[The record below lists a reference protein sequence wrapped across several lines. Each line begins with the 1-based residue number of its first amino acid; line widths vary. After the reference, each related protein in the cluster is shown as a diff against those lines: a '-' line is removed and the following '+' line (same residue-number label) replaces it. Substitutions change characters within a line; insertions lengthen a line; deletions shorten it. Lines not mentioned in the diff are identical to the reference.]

1 MSAPPPRIEM
11 DAGLEIGY
19 GTPLAHIGTKIQL
32 NSGTHFLVARN
43 GRGKTTLLRT
53 LAGSIKPVSG
63 HFEMHGFVQYLAE
76 NIRFDQ
82 ELPTKRIFHAMLP
95 KDGVDDAFALA
106 DRTELDVAKPYGKL
120 STGNKRKANLIVAE
134 CSTRPDAESV
144 TIDKKTLDSLVIEIQ
159 RLGKSNET
167 LRDQLAELNRDLMQ
181 LKFRVDTHSE
191 SFRPLPVNEEQI
203 VNTSEEQIEEEASL
217 LPPLVN

>member
-1 MSAPPPRIEM
+1 MN
-11 DAGLEIGY
+11 AGLEIGY
-19 GTPLAHIGTKIQL
+19 GPPLARVGTNTQL
-32 NSGTHFLVARN
+32 SSGTHFLVARN

-82 ELPTKRIFHAMLP
+82 ELPTKRIFGALLS
-95 KDGVDDAFALA
+95 KDTLESALELA

-134 CSTRPDAESV
+134 CSTRPDGN
-144 TIDKKTLDSLVIEIQ
+144 ILLLDEPLSGLDVFVRQTFEELWHRSDQNILRLVSCHPDYDSMEMPSSLLIEDGNI
-159 RLGKSNET
+159 RHLNEPG
-167 LRDQLAELNRDLMQ
+167 QQWSQ
-181 LKFRVDTHSE
+181 LK
-191 SFRPLPVNEEQI
+191 
-203 VNTSEEQIEEEASL
+203 SL
-217 LPPLVN
+217 I

>member
-1 MSAPPPRIEM
+1 MSANTPRIEM

-19 GTPLAHIGTKIQL
+19 GTPLARIGTKIQL

-53 LAGSIKPVSG
+53 LAGSIKPVLG

-134 CSTRPDAESV
+134 CSTHPDGNILLFDEPLSG
-144 TIDKKTLDSLVIEIQ
+144 LDVFVRQTFEELWHNSTKGILRLVSCHPDYDSMEMP
-159 RLGKSNET
+159 S
-167 LRDQLAELNRDLMQ
+167 
-181 LKFRVDTHSE
+181 
-191 SFRPLPVNEEQI
+191 
-203 VNTSEEQIEEEASL
+203 SL
-217 LPPLVN
+217 LIEDGHIRHLNEAGQKWNDLKGLI